1 MTATMAV
8 VLILLALGVGGALG
22 WLLARRGAGAAEV
35 EHAAL
40 REKLAAALTD
50 LGNTTIRADELTRRV
65 GEVERERGQAE
76 SALSGLTARH
86 ETATAAHER
95 EVAALKEAAAGSRE
109 DHAAMLGERDER
121 LRALSERLE
130 TAEGERSRLAS
141 ELKGLTSE
149 AEANRRSFEREL
161 TALKEAREALK
172 ATFSQVGGEL
182 LKTTQAEFLKR
193 ADDRFKQSETA
204 SGEALKGLMKP
215 VHDRLATYEEA
226 VRKVEA
232 DRQAAYGDLKGV
244 IGEVRVGQ
252 ERVQAEAARLVNSL
266 RNAPKARGRWGEQQL
281 RNVLESCGLTEHVD
295 FHTEVSVDTDD
306 GRLRPDATVQVPGG
320 QTLIIDA
327 KVSLNA
333 YQDAYN
339 ADDEDGR
346 RVSMAAHATA
356 MKAHVTTLGAKAYQN
371 QFDAAPDYVVMFVPG
386 EHFLSAALEH
396 DPGLWDYA
404 FEKNVLLA
412 TPTNLVAIAR
422 TVAGVWRQEKVAAE
436 ATQIAAL
443 GKELFERI
451 GVAADHLK
459 TVGGHLGKAVGSYNK
474 LATSFDTRLMTTGRR
489 FEQLNVDTAGR
500 KLPDLEPIE
509 LLPTYSDAA
518 E

>member
-1 MTATMAV
+1 MSTVAV
-8 VLILLALGVGGALG
+8 VLVIAALLAGLALGW
-22 WLLARRGAGAAEV
+22 WLAGRGRAGVEAEV
-35 EHAAL
+35 LDLRDKFARAVGELATMSERAA
-40 REKLAAALTD
+40 
-50 LGNTTIRADELTRRV
+50 RADDLADRLSTS
-65 GEVERERGQAE
+65 ERAREEAAT
-76 SALSGLTARH
+76 ALASLTAAGESDRR
-86 ETATAAHER
+86 AHER
-95 EVAALKEAAAGSRE
+95 ELAALKGARE
-109 DHAAMLGERDER
+109 
-121 LRALSERLE
+121 
-130 TAEGERSRLAS
+130 
-141 ELKGLTSE
+141 ELKAQFSE
-149 AEANRRSFEREL
+149 
-161 TALKEAREALK
+161 
-172 ATFSQVGGEL
+172 VGGQL
-182 LKTTQAEFLKR
+182 LKDTQEAFLKR
-193 ADDRFKQSETA
+193 ADDRFRQSETA
-204 SGEALKGLMKP
+204 SGEALKGLMQP

-306 GRLRPDATVQVPGG
+306 GRLRPDATVRVPGG

-346 RVSMAAHATA
+346 RRMMAAHAGA

-371 QFDAAPDYVVMFVPG
+371 QFDSAPDYVVMFVPG

-451 GVAADHLK
+451 GVAAEHLK

-474 LATSFDTRLMTTGRR
+474 LTTSFDTRLMTTGRR
-489 FEQLNVDTAGR
+489 FEQLNVDTGGR
-500 KLPDLEPIE
+500 KLPDLEAIE
-509 LLPTYSDAA
+509 LLPSYSEAA

>member
-1 MTATMAV
+1 MSTVLTVILMLAVLLVGLAVGWWLAGRQRAGLEAECRDLRDKFTRSVGELATMSERA
-8 VLILLALGVGGALG
+8 
-22 WLLARRGAGAAEV
+22 
-35 EHAAL
+35 
-40 REKLAAALTD
+40 T
-50 LGNTTIRADELTRRV
+50 RAD
-65 GEVERERGQAE
+65 
-76 SALSGLTARH
+76 
-86 ETATAAHER
+86 
-95 EVAALKEAAAGSRE
+95 
-109 DHAAMLGERDER
+109 D
-121 LRALSERLE
+121 LSERLANAE
-130 TAEGERSRLAS
+130 RAREEAATALARLTAEAQSD
-141 ELKGLTSE
+141 
-149 AEANRRSFEREL
+149 RRAHEREL
-161 TALKEAREALK
+161 TALKDAREALK
-172 ATFSQVGGEL
+172 AEFSEVGGKL
-182 LKTTQAEFLKR
+182 LQDSQEAFLKR
-193 ADDRFKQSETA
+193 ADDRFKESERT

-215 VHDRLATYEEA
+215 MHDRLATYEEA

-244 IGEVRVGQ
+244 IGEMRTGQ

-281 RNVLESCGLTEHVD
+281 RNVLESCGLTEYVD
-295 FHTEVSVDTDD
+295 FHTEVSVDTDE

-339 ADDEDGR
+339 SDDEDSR
-346 RVSMAAHATA
+346 RVMMAAHANA

-474 LATSFDTRLMTTGRR
+474 LTTSFDTRLMTTGRR
-489 FEQLNVDTAGR
+489 FEQLNVDTGGR

-509 LLPTYSDAA
+509 LLPNYSDAA